1 NSFPWYSL
9 FLAPEKDW
17 MCAFSKNP
25 HCPPCLPFFGFAR
38 TGATWYSRRRER
50 GRPSFLSSSI
60 WECGVGVSRI
70 ALKRRPPCMDR
81 TSLTSIWVGTTWS
94 QSLADSSTSHFRI
107 SAGSSAWFCMMGV
120 ASSTIAIRSRRRCW
134 KSLFLWCQTPSGRKQ
149 PFVKFDAPMLKRV
162 FLHVPEACESITPNS
177 ISLPWKQI
185 THLSFGARIG
195 GVDRWVPSRNFFDFL
210 SRTPCLTYL
219 HITGVVLPKREA
231 THIGLGLTLPHLKS
245 MELFDHS
252 LTFLLKSPFL
262 TQVSTPSLETFD
274 LLFSIASSPRG
285 GWEEDL
291 REVLVHFFVR
301 TPSLRQV
308 RVAMSVA
315 ENDTNLAQFAITKKI
330 SKRGWIDGQVWT
342 DRLIDRYINELPAV
356 VSLPSISNGS
366 GHSTGEGVGLIGKDG
381 EDMRASGGEDQRME
395 TTDDGEIERLVQ
407 MFFKAQDQAHLEAIK
422 TAIFPMLGDSRIPDH
437 IERHL
442 YIFLGSL

>member
-1 NSFPWYSL
+1 
-9 FLAPEKDW
+9 
-17 MCAFSKNP
+17 M
-25 HCPPCLPFFGFAR
+25 
-38 TGATWYSRRRER
+38 RRRSVEDSVKKATSVMEGVVKLYGQNLSHLYLGWDYVEPVTR
-50 GRPSFLSSSI
+50 RLFDLAFQNQRRLVSLVLYDGR
-60 WECGVGVSRI
+60 RI
-70 ALKRRPPCMDR
+70 FDYRNTFEAPMLEE
-81 TSLTSIWVGTTWS
+81 
-94 QSLADSSTSHFRI
+94 
-107 SAGSSAWFCMMGV
+107 
-120 ASSTIAIRSRRRCW
+120 
-134 KSLFLWCQTPSGRKQ
+134 LFLWCQTPSGRKQ

-308 RVAMSVA
+308 RVVIFSGHQALWGQARHDQNMLQLTGAGPFFAYLSQAMSVA